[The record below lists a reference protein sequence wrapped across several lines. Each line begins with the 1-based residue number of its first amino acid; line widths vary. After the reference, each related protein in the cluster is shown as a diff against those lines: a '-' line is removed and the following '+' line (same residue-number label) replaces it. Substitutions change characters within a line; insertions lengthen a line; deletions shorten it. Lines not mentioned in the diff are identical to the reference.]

1 MPHLVNIYCVV
12 ICMIYNMHGCWY
24 VPLIQI
30 LSTLKDIELLK
41 DMLLAILEELLHS
54 FSGMI
59 GAIASVNYSR

>member
-1 MPHLVNIYCVV
+1 
-12 ICMIYNMHGCWY
+12 MHGCWY

-30 LSTLKDIELLK
+30 LSTLKDIQLLK